1 MCVSIQQTAMVMYPF
16 FNSPIQFSGCSIE
29 ELCFE
34 LKDAIMDEVLAP
46 YGSLL
51 RAVEF
56 AVELGMDLGLLSLTN
71 KRIRIPF
78 KLFPKNKL
86 PEYPRKPKK
95 SSRKTV
101 RRVSSCDIFMHFVI
115 PNILQKKVPRVAGG
129 KRKITARFKPKLC
142 IPKKAASCC
151 PTHKK
156 NNKATLAVGSFSSLL
171 IRQIKKHLVNARTP
185 ANP

>member
-1 MCVSIQQTAMVMYPF
+1 MEVNTTTLLPYILDLLSRQPDLCEYSANCNGDVLPLQF
-16 FNSPIQFSGCSIE
+16 PIQISGCSIE

-115 PNILQKKVPRVAGG
+115 PNIL
-129 KRKITARFKPKLC
+129 
-142 IPKKAASCC
+142 
-151 PTHKK
+151 
-156 NNKATLAVGSFSSLL
+156 
-171 IRQIKKHLVNARTP
+171 
-185 ANP
+185 